1 MANEEKLA
9 KFHQAINHY
18 AMSSERKIEQEVA
31 AFKRKNWKKPAMRC
45 WRRLTT

>member
-18 AMSSERKIEQEVA
+18 AQEQRRKIEEEVA
-31 AFKRKNWKKPAMRC
+31 DFKKRK
-45 WRRLTT
+45 RRTRFWWSPST